1 MSNNRTKPGKIYIA
15 TFGCQMNEY
24 DTRRIME
31 ILSGRGWTPTDTP
44 AKADFIFLNTCSIR
58 EKAEQ
63 KVYSLL
69 GRMRPLKEA
78 NPNLVIGVGGCV
90 AQQLGEEFLFKV
102 PFLDIVL
109 GTHAVN
115 RLPELLEEVMETRQ
129 AVCYTN
135 FDYDLSRP
143 EPPSA
148 DITARGDIKAFLT
161 IMQGCDNFCA
171 YCVVPYVRGR
181 ETSRRPEDIYR

>member
-1 MSNNRTKPGKIYIA
+1 
-15 TFGCQMNEY
+15 MNEY

-78 NPNLVIGVGGCV
+78 NPNLVIGVGGLRGPTAWRGIPV
-90 AQQLGEEFLFKV
+90 QGPIFGYRFRHPRGQSSA
-102 PFLDIVL
+102 
-109 GTHAVN
+109 GT
-115 RLPELLEEVMETRQ
+115 P
-129 AVCYTN
+129 
-135 FDYDLSRP
+135 
-143 EPPSA
+143 
-148 DITARGDIKAFLT
+148 
-161 IMQGCDNFCA
+161 
-171 YCVVPYVRGR
+171 GR
-181 ETSRRPEDIYR
+181 K